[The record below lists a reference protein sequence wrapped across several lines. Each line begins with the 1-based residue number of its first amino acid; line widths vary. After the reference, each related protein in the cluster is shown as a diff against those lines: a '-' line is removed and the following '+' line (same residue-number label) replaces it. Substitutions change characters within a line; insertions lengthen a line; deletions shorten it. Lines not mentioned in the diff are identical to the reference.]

1 MSSEKPVEE
10 RVAENESASTNQ
22 PPTRRKQH
30 RSQPSH
36 FARKLRRAGLEV
48 PELPKGDEPKAKVSR
63 QAKRRLNKRMRRA
76 AAAAATTA
84 AAITTTTAAA
94 APSPPIPEQESRVM
108 AGSPKSKK
116 DGDKPLD
123 FGQPLTFR
131 PKKGTTVV
139 ESHSHD
145 LTLALRPKKGPA

>member
-48 PELPKGDEPKAKVSR
+48 VSLIYLTS
-63 QAKRRLNKRMRRA
+63 AVTYL
-76 AAAAATTA
+76 
-84 AAITTTTAAA
+84 
-94 APSPPIPEQESRVM
+94 
-108 AGSPKSKK
+108 
-116 DGDKPLD
+116 LD
-123 FGQPLTFR
+123 YTN
-131 PKKGTTVV
+131 T
-139 ESHSHD
+139 
-145 LTLALRPKKGPA
+145 

>member
-10 RVAENESASTNQ
+10 RVAENESASTKQ
-22 PPTRRKQH
+22 PPTRRKQR
-30 RSQPSH
+30 RSDVKN
-36 FARKLRRAGLEV
+36 FRRMFQRGDEV
-48 PELPKGDEPKAKVSR
+48 LPEIPKGDAPKTNISR

-76 AAAAATTA
+76 AAAATITATTA
-84 AAITTTTAAA
+84 STTAAV
-94 APSPPIPEQESRVM
+94 PSPPTPEQESRVM
-108 AGSPKSKK
+108 AGSPQSKK

-139 ESHSHD
+139 ESHSDD